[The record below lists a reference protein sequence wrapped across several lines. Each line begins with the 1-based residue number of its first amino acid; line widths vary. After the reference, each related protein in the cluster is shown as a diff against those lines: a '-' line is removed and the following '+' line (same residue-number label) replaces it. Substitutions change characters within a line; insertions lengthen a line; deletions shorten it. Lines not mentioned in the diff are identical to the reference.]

1 MVKHQQASQPQP
13 LSFSLF
19 IIHHSAFSVQ
29 FWGSL
34 IVFKGSMVA
43 LVTPFKEGQVD
54 WKALDALV
62 DFHIDAGTDVL
73 VPCGTTGE
81 SPTLTHEEN
90 DAVTAAVVRR
100 ARGHAGVL
108 AGTGS
113 NSTAEAL
120 EMTRHAKENGADGA
134 LLVAPYYN
142 KPTQEGLFQHFS
154 TLARQVNLPQVL
166 YNIPSRCGVEI
177 GVDTIVRLR
186 EACPNIVAVKHATGS
201 TDGASD
207 LLGRCDIAVISG
219 DDSMTLPLM
228 SIGAV
233 GVISVLANLVPR
245 DVKAMTDAALAGD
258 WETARNWHHKMFRLA
273 KGLLT
278 LEVNPIPIKTAM
290 AIKGMIAGELR
301 LPLCP
306 MQPANR
312 EKLRAA
318 LADYGI

>member
-1 MVKHQQASQPQP
+1 
-13 LSFSLF
+13 
-19 IIHHSAFSVQ
+19 
-29 FWGSL
+29 
-34 IVFKGSMVA
+34 MVA
-43 LVTPFKEGQVD
+43 LVTPFTDGQVD
-54 WKALDALV
+54 WRRLEALV
-62 DFHIDAGTDVL
+62 DFHIEAGTDVI

-90 DAVTAAVVRR
+90 DAVTAAVVGR
-100 ARGHAGVL
+100 ARGRVRVL

-113 NSTAEAL
+113 NNTAEAL
-120 EMTRHAKENGADGA
+120 LMTRHARENGADGS
-134 LLVAPYYN
+134 LQVAPYYN
-142 KPTQEGLFQHFS
+142 RPTQEGLFRHFS
-154 TLARQVNLPQVL
+154 TLAREVDFPHVL
-166 YNIPSRCGVEI
+166 YNIPGRCGVEI
-177 GVDTIVRLR
+177 SPDTIVRLR

-201 TDGASD
+201 MDGASE
-207 LLGRCDIAVISG
+207 LLGRCDINVISG

-233 GVISVLANLVPR
+233 GVISVLANLVPK
-245 DVKAMTDAALAGD
+245 DVKALTDAAVGGD
-258 WETARNWHHKMFRLA
+258 WETARKWHHKMFRLA

-290 AIKGMIAGELR
+290 AMKGMIAEEFR

-312 EKLRAA
+312 DQLAAA

>member
-1 MVKHQQASQPQP
+1 M
-13 LSFSLF
+13 
-19 IIHHSAFSVQ
+19 
-29 FWGSL
+29 
-34 IVFKGSMVA
+34 FKGSMVA
-43 LVTPFKEGQVD
+43 LVTPFKDGEVD
-54 WKALDALV
+54 LKTLDALV
-62 DFHIDAGTDVL
+62 DFHIDAGTDAI

-100 ARGHAGVL
+100 ARGRVPVV

-120 EMTRHAKENGADGA
+120 QMTRHARENGADGA

-142 KPTQEGLFQHFS
+142 KPTAEGLFQHFS
-154 TLARQVNLPQVL
+154 TIARGVDFPQVL
-166 YNIPSRCGVEI
+166 YNIPGRCAVEI
-177 GVDTIVRLR
+177 SSDTIVRLR
-186 EACPNIVAVKHATGS
+186 ESHPNIVAVKHATGS
-201 TDGASD
+201 MDGASE

-233 GVISVLANLVPR
+233 GVISVLANIVPE

-258 WETARNWHHKMFRLA
+258 WDTARKWHHKMFRLA

-290 AIKGMIAGELR
+290 AMKGMIAEEFR

-312 EKLRAA
+312 EKLAAA
-318 LADYGI
+318 LADYGIR